1 MGFFTDIFLG
11 SGMNHQ
17 ARELTQFLRQCAKEA
32 NINNLVSFLQSNNIN
47 YNDSSHKGDDKKTIS
62 WTILIRREY
71 WNLTATIDKDNNSLV
86 QAVSARPRNFDSP
99 LRDILIV
106 YNPLENDLY
115 GSVLG
120 FPNDFTEQMCNKLEL
135 YGATILSRGIRF

>member
-11 SGMNHQ
+11 SAMNHQ
-17 ARELTQFLRQCAKEA
+17 ARELTQFLRKCAKEA

-47 YNDSSHKGDDKKTIS
+47 YNDSSHKGDDEKTIS

-71 WNLTATIDKDNNSLV
+71 WYLTATIDNSLV
-86 QAVSARPRNFDSP
+86 QAISAHPRSSDSP
-99 LRDILIV
+99 LNGILIT
-106 YNPLENDLY
+106 YYPLGNDLY
-115 GSVLG
+115 CSVHE